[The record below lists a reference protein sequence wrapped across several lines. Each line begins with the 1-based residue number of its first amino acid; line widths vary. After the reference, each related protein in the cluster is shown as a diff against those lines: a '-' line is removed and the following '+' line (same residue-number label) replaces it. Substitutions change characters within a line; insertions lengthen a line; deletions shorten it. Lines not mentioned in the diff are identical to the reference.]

1 MHELYS
7 PVLGSMFE
15 VTLSVLRICM
25 GTLVGQAKAVISGRL
40 CSLLRSDTPYSIHI
54 GHPGVSVNYL
64 RGATKYHIL
73 FLFLLI
79 YYPCTVSSSVLR
91 TPTPLNTTRRGGN
104 PLHDNQRNDPYSP
117 MINFEIW
124 L

>member
-91 TPTPLNTTRRGGN
+91 TP
-104 PLHDNQRNDPYSP
+104 YSP
-117 MINFEIW
+117 EYHKKRGKS
-124 L
+124 LA